1 MIINNGKSQTSKGK
15 EKCNHSSPFDP
26 INIPNAMLTRNCIPM
41 PAYCISS
48 LLVSFLV
55 FIIIYNSLN

>member
-1 MIINNGKSQTSKGK
+1 
-15 EKCNHSSPFDP
+15 
-26 INIPNAMLTRNCIPM
+26 MLTRNCIPM